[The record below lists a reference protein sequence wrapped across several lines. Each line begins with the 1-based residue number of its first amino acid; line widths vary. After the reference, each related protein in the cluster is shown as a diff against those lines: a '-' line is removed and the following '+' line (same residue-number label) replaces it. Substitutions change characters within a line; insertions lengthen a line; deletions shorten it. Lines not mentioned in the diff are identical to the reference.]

1 MDIIAAFKSHSM
13 ARRFLV
19 ALASQNDKRG
29 KRSPGRENKK
39 HAFAGMAIEKSTKEK
54 PRKC

>member
-39 HAFAGMAIEKSTKEK
+39 HAFAGMAIEKSTKGK
-54 PRKC
+54 LRKC